1 MRGLHN
7 AGRESKTFFLAMR
20 NIFYFVAF
28 LAIAFGCKQLY
39 EPPAQAQ
46 NTRLLVVEGFINGG
60 QGPTTFFLSR
70 TGDLQDHSARPEY
83 GAQVKVEGDD
93 GSGFLFVDSLNG
105 KYYYPQLF
113 LNGNAKYRVHVTTSD
128 GKEYTSDYTPVRHTP
143 PIDSI
148 TWQMEDN
155 GVRLY
160 VNTHD
165 PQNVTKYYQWKYD
178 ETWEI
183 HSTYY
188 SSLKYLRDASNRIT
202 ALVYRMSPFHTV
214 DTTIHKC
221 WSSLS
226 STSIILGSS
235 EKLSSDVIYL
245 PVQFIEPGSEKL
257 SVLYSINVKQYAMS
271 QDAYLF
277 MEKMK
282 KNTEQVGTLFDAQP
296 SQITGNIKCLSDP
309 NEPVIGFVEVTDEQ
323 TKRIFVYNSQVPGW
337 SYSLPCVEYVINN
350 TVEDM
355 NKYGAEYSPT
365 IPKTLTPL
373 GAVQDFY
380 AANMESCVDCT
391 TRGVNRKP
399 SFWP

>member
-1 MRGLHN
+1 MR
-7 AGRESKTFFLAMR
+7 R
-20 NIFYFVAF
+20 IFYFAVF
-28 LAIAFGCKQLY
+28 LAVAIGCKQAY
-39 EPPAQAQ
+39 EPPVQAQ
-46 NTRLLVVEGFINGG
+46 NARVLVVEGFINGG
-60 QGPTTFFLSR
+60 QGPTNFFLSR
-70 TGDLQDHSARPEY
+70 TGDLQDQSARPEY

-93 GSGFLFVDSLNG
+93 GSAFLLADSLNG
-105 KYYYPQLF
+105 KYSYPQLF
-113 LNGNAKYRVHVTTSD
+113 LNNNVKYRIHITTSD
-128 GKEYTSDYTPVRHTP
+128 GKEYVSEYTPVRHTP

-202 ALVYRMSPFHTV
+202 ALLWRDPDFHKV
-214 DTTIHKC
+214 DTTIYKC
-221 WSSLS
+221 WTSLS

-235 EKLSSDVIYL
+235 EKLSNDVIYL

-277 MEKMK
+277 MQKMK

-296 SQITGNIKCLSDP
+296 SQITGNIKSLSNP
-309 NEPVIGFVEVTDEQ
+309 NEPVIGFVEVTEEQ
-323 TKRIFVYNSQVPGW
+323 TKRAFVYNSQVPGW
-337 SYSLPCVEYVINN
+337 SYGAPCLEYVVNN
-350 TVEDM
+350 TIDDM
-355 NKYGAEYSPT
+355 NKNGLTLYPT
-365 IPKTLTPL
+365 IPKTLSPL
-373 GAVQDFY
+373 GGVVDFF
-380 AANMESCVDCT
+380 AANMESCIDCT
-391 TRGVNRKP
+391 TRGTNKRP

>member
-1 MRGLHN
+1 MRKILP
-7 AGRESKTFFLAMR
+7 AIAAFIIMA
-20 NIFYFVAF
+20 VAF
-28 LAIAFGCKQLY
+28 AMCKQVY
-39 EPPAQAQ
+39 EPPVQAQ

-60 QGPTTFFLSR
+60 PGPTNFFLSR
-70 TGDLQDHSARPEY
+70 TGDLQDQSARPEY

-93 GSGFLFVDSLNG
+93 GSSFLFADSLNG
-105 KYYYPQLF
+105 KFSYPQLF
-113 LNGNAKYRVHVTTSD
+113 LNGNVKYRVHIKTSD
-128 GKEYTSDYTPVRHTP
+128 GKEYASDYSPVRHTP

-148 TWQMEDN
+148 TWQTEDN

-183 HSTYY
+183 HSAYY
-188 SSLKYLRDASNRIT
+188 SSLEYVRDASSHIT
-202 ALVYRMSPFHTV
+202 ALVFRDPNFHKV
-214 DTTIHKC
+214 DTTIYKC
-221 WSSLS
+221 WASLS

-245 PVQFIEPGSEKL
+245 PVQFVEPGSEKL

-282 KNTEQVGTLFDAQP
+282 KNTEQVGTLFDPQP
-296 SQITGNIKCLSDP
+296 SQITGNIKCLSNP
-309 NEPVIGFVEVTDEQ
+309 NEPVIGFVEVTEEQ
-323 TKRIFVYNSQVPGW
+323 TKRIFVYNNQVPGW
-337 SYSLPCVEYVINN
+337 GYGTACIQYVINN
-350 TVEDM
+350 TVDDM
-355 NKYGAEYSPT
+355 NKYGAELYPT
-365 IPKTLTPL
+365 VPKTLDPL
-373 GAVQDFY
+373 GNVQDFY
-380 AANMESCVDCT
+380 AANMNSCIDCT
-391 TRGVNRKP
+391 TRGVNKKP

>member
-1 MRGLHN
+1 M
-7 AGRESKTFFLAMR
+7 
-20 NIFYFVAF
+20 
-28 LAIAFGCKQLY
+28 CKEVY
-39 EPPAQAQ
+39 EPPVQTK
-46 NTRLLVVEGFINGG
+46 NVKLLVVEGFINGG
-60 QGPTTFFLSR
+60 QGPTTILLSR
-70 TGDLQDHSARPEY
+70 TGELQDQGVRPELL
-83 GAQVKVEGDD
+83 AHVSVEGDD
-93 GSGFLFVDSLNG
+93 GSAYILVDSLNG
-105 KYYYPQLF
+105 KYGYPQLA
-113 LNGNAKYRVHVTTSD
+113 LNNNVKYRLHITTAD
-128 GKEYTSDYTPVRHTP
+128 GKEYASDYTPVRHTP
-143 PIDSI
+143 PIDSV

-188 SSLKYLRDASNRIT
+188 SSLKYVRDASNRIT
-202 ALVYRMSPFHTV
+202 ALVYRIPGSHSV

-221 WSSLS
+221 WSSLT

-235 EKLSSDVIYL
+235 EKLSNDVIYL

-257 SVLYSINVKQYAMS
+257 SVLYSMNLKQYAMS

-277 MEKMK
+277 MQKMK

-296 SQITGNIKCLSDP
+296 SQITGNIKCLSDA
-309 NEPVIGFVEVTDEQ
+309 NEPVVGFVEVTEEQ
-323 TKRIFVYNSQVPGW
+323 TKRVFIYNNQVPGW
-337 SYSLPCVEYVINN
+337 GFSMPCIEYVINN
-350 TVEDM
+350 TVDDM
-355 NKYGAEYSPT
+355 NKYGSDYYPT
-365 IPKTLTPL
+365 IPKTLTPF
-373 GAVQDFY
+373 GAIQDFY

-399 SFWP
+399 AFWP

>member
-1 MRGLHN
+1 
-7 AGRESKTFFLAMR
+7 MR
-20 NIFYFVAF
+20 NMLPTIGAFVIITLAF
-28 LAIAFGCKQLY
+28 AMCKQVY

-60 QGPTTFFLSR
+60 QGPTTIFLSR
-70 TGDLQDHSARPEY
+70 TGDLQDQGIRPEY
-83 GAQVKVEGDD
+83 GAQVKVEGDN
-93 GSGFLFVDSLNG
+93 GSAFLFVDSLNG
-105 KYYYPQLF
+105 KYYYPQLVV
-113 LNGNAKYRVHVTTSD
+113 NSSAKYRLHVTTSD
-128 GKEYTSDYTPVRHTP
+128 GKEYASDYTPVRRTP

-178 ETWEI
+178 EVWEI

-188 SSLKYLRDASNRIT
+188 SSLKYLRDGSNRIT
-202 ALVYRMSPFHTV
+202 ALLWRDPFHNV

-221 WSSLS
+221 WSNLS
-226 STSIILGSS
+226 STSILLGSS
-235 EKLSSDVIYL
+235 EKLSTDVIYL
-245 PVQFIEPGSEKL
+245 PVHYIEPASEKI

-277 MEKMK
+277 MQKMK

-296 SQITGNIKCLSDP
+296 SQITGNIKSLSDP
-309 NEPVIGFVEVTDEQ
+309 NEPVVGFVEVTEEQ
-323 TKRIFVYNSQVPGW
+323 PKRIFIYNSQVPGW
-337 SYSLPCVEYVINN
+337 GYSIACVESVISNTLDGMNN
-350 TVEDM
+350 GGGDLYPTVPRTL
-355 NKYGAEYSPT
+355 SPT
-365 IPKTLTPL
+365 
-373 GAVQDFY
+373 GSVVDFY